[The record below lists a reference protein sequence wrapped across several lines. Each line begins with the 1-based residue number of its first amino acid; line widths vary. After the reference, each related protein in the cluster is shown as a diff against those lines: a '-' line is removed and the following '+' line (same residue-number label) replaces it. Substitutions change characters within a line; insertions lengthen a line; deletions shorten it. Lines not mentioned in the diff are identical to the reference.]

1 MKTELKD
8 VKINNKL
15 PNSVKKTLN
24 TKWSRGKE
32 ELTTIVEGLDY
43 AAYVDHEPNWHNKN
57 DEGLIEEEVAH
68 LNALIRLYELKH
80 IDAYYHDGKHSVC
93 PIEYEMV
100 VSDETFAEVE
110 VTFVD
115 LFSKEKL

>member
-43 AAYVDHEPNWHNKN
+43 AAYVDHEPN
-57 DEGLIEEEVAH
+57 
-68 LNALIRLYELKH
+68 
-80 IDAYYHDGKHSVC
+80 
-93 PIEYEMV
+93 
-100 VSDETFAEVE
+100 
-110 VTFVD
+110 
-115 LFSKEKL
+115 